1 MPELKSRA
9 MNLTQKERKW
19 LPWFGA
25 TGKLAMSWS
34 CFLNRSQYDTVE
46 KTFEG
51 IAATRVNLLHQWVN
65 SQWDQMSLLA
75 TQLTESHPTVD
86 TQILLDRIISAPD
99 FSEIF
104 VVNLD
109 GKVTQSTYPAH
120 QLQTLSHQ
128 AAFEKGL
135 KAPFLHGPYI
145 DALTGQIGPSTSR
158 FHDEVTLMFYQ
169 PVIIN
174 GKTVAIVCGR
184 VPNDVMSDLI
194 QREAGHIYP
203 ESGDNYIFMVD
214 SKFDRSIKQGIALS
228 RSRFEDNAFSHGEN
242 LKSGVNTNW
251 GTVQIR
257 DHTEFEIRFTDP
269 ATKELHPGIRET
281 IKNGQNLF
289 VTYPG
294 YSDYRHIPVIG
305 KGVTFQLKGSP
316 DVWGMMCEGDLEE
329 VYRRRSLNL
338 RLMKGYA
345 IAASIPLGL
354 QIGLTSFTD
363 LSTLLIAALTGSSLV
378 LAGYVFHLLGPK
390 DVSEHLTQMTNV
402 IQTIAEGE
410 GNLKQRLEE
419 EGLKADETGD
429 MGRWMNS
436 FIDNLDNTM
445 GQVISA
451 SGNVKRS
458 NEFMIHTNEEARQ
471 ASEYLETTVESMLTV
486 FQKQIHEVQDA
497 SHTAQ
502 TLKQTMDTVVD
513 EAESRIQAVKLGTQG
528 IRDVVRTTA
537 ESVKSLDERTNEV
550 ASIIDTITEI
560 TNQTNLLALNAA
572 IEAARAGEHGRG
584 FSVVADEVRN
594 LASRTASA
602 AEEIQTMLEGIQ
614 KETQSAVS
622 FMEKEAEN
630 VDKSLLV
637 NEQENDQ
644 NNRLYELVDNMFQDI
659 LQLNVSNKENAN
671 TAQEMGAATEQM
683 KRSIAALQR
692 RSSRVG
698 LSSMKLN
705 SLVGEFQVTEK

>member
-1 MPELKSRA
+1 MALKSSL
-9 MNLTQKERKW
+9 MSLTQAEKSW
-19 LPWFGA
+19 LPWFGDN
-25 TGKLAMSWS
+25 GKLSLSWS
-34 CFLNRSQYDTVE
+34 CYLNKGIYPAVE
-46 KTFEG
+46 QTFEG
-51 IAATRVNLLHQWVN
+51 IANTRVKLLNTWVN
-65 SQWDQMSLLA
+65 SQWSHLDVLL
-75 TQLTESHPTVD
+75 E
-86 TQILLDRIISAPD
+86 I
-99 FSEIF
+99 FSESYPVIDLSVLEERLKLARDVSEYF
-104 VVNLD
+104 VVDNQ
-109 GKVTQSTYPAH
+109 GKVINSTYKAH
-120 QLQTLSHQ
+120 KNQQDLNANALSQ
-128 AAFEKGL
+128 GL
-135 KAPFLHGPYI
+135 TAPFLHGPYI
-145 DALTGQIGPSTSR
+145 DQNTLKIGPTSSK
-158 FHDEVTLMFYQ
+158 FHDAVTLMFYLPIKRGDQ
-169 PVIIN
+169 VL
-174 GKTVAIVCGR
+174 GAVCAR
-184 VPNDVMSDLI
+184 VPNDVLGDLI
-194 QREAGHIYP
+194 QREAGHIYK
-203 ESGDNYIFMVD
+203 ESGDNYLFMVEAN
-214 SKFDRSIKQGIALS
+214 FDAGILPGTALS
-228 RSRFEDNAFSHGEN
+228 RSRFEDNTFSHGEN
-242 LKSGVNTNW
+242 LKSGVTTDW
-251 GTVQIR
+251 GVVKVNQ
-257 DHTEFEIRFTDP
+257 HTEFEIRFTDP

-345 IAASIPLGL
+345 IAASIPLAL

-363 LSTLLIAALTGSSLV
+363 LSTLLIAGLTGSSLI
-378 LAGYVFHLLGPK
+378 LAGYVFHLFGPK

-471 ASEYLETTVESMLTV
+471 ASEYLETTVESMLNV
-486 FQKQIHEVQDA
+486 FEKQIAEVQEA

-502 TLKQTMDTVVD
+502 TLKQTMDTVVE
-513 EAESRIQAVKLGTQG
+513 EAESRINAVKQSTQG

-614 KETQSAVS
+614 KETQSAVN

-705 SLVGEFQVTEK
+705 SLVGEFQVSQK

>member
-1 MPELKSRA
+1 MALKSSL
-9 MNLTQKERKW
+9 MSLTQAEKKW
-19 LPWFGA
+19 LPWLGDN
-25 TGKLAMSWS
+25 GKLSLSWS
-34 CFLNRSQYDTVE
+34 CYLNKGIYPAVE
-46 KTFEG
+46 QTFEG
-51 IAATRVNLLHQWVN
+51 IANTRVKLLNTWVN
-65 SQWDQMSLLA
+65 SQWSHLDVLL
-75 TQLTESHPTVD
+75 
-86 TQILLDRIISAPD
+86 
-99 FSEIF
+99 EIF
-104 VVNLD
+104 LETYPVIDLGVLEERLKLARDVSEYFVVD
-109 GKVTQSTYPAH
+109 GQGKVINSTYKPHKNQQDLDINA
-120 QLQTLSHQ
+120 LS
-128 AAFEKGL
+128 KGL
-135 KAPFLHGPYI
+135 EAPFLHGPYI
-145 DALTGQIGPSTSR
+145 DQNTLKIGPSSSK
-158 FHDEVTLMFYQ
+158 FHDAVSLMFYLPIKRGDQ
-169 PVIIN
+169 VL
-174 GKTVAIVCGR
+174 GAICAR
-184 VPNDVMSDLI
+184 VPNDVLGDLI
-194 QREAGHIYP
+194 QREAGHIYK
-203 ESGDNYIFMVD
+203 ESGDNYLFMVNANFD
-214 SKFDRSIKQGIALS
+214 SSILPGTALS
-228 RSRFEDNAFSHGEN
+228 RSRFEDDTFSHGEN
-242 LKSGVNTNW
+242 LKSGVTTDW
-251 GTVQIR
+251 GVVKVNQ
-257 DHTEFEIRFTDP
+257 HTEFEIRFTDP
-269 ATKELHPGIRET
+269 ATKDLHPGIRET

-345 IAASIPLGL
+345 LAASIPLGL
-354 QIGLTSFTD
+354 QMGLTTFTD
-363 LSTLLIAALTGSSLV
+363 TSSAIVAAITGASLLM
-378 LAGYVFHLLGPK
+378 AGYVFHLFGPK
-390 DVSEHLTQMTNV
+390 EVSEHLTQMTNV

-419 EGLKADETGD
+419 ERLKADETGD

-451 SGNVKRS
+451 SSNVKRS
-458 NEFMIHTNEEARQ
+458 NEFMVHTNEEARQ
-471 ASEYLETTVESMLTV
+471 ASEYLEATVESMLTV
-486 FQKQIHEVQDA
+486 FEKQINEVQDA

-502 TLKQTMDTVVD
+502 TLKQTMDTVVE
-513 EAESRIQAVKLGTQG
+513 EAESRIEAVKQGTQG

-537 ESVKSLDERTNEV
+537 ASVKSLDERTNEV

-614 KETQSAVS
+614 NETQSAVS

-637 NEQENDQ
+637 NEQESDQ

-705 SLVGEFQVTEK
+705 SLVGEFQVSQK